1 MEAKSIYKVPEGK
14 LLKISL
20 EFNDVIKKVRIT
32 GDYFL
37 YPEEENESIEK
48 CLVGKEFNKE
58 NLVDEIKKTV
68 QERKIELF
76 GLTPEAI
83 VEAIFLAKEGKK

>member
-1 MEAKSIYKVPEGK
+1 MEAKSIYKVPDGK

-20 EFNDVIKKVRIT
+20 EFDDRIKKVKLT

-48 CLVGKEFNKE
+48 CLVGKEFNRE
-58 NLVDEIKKTV
+58 NLVNEIKKVV
-68 QERKIELF
+68 QERKVELF
-76 GLTPEAI
+76 GLNPEAI